1 MPLQQH
7 QRSLRRGAFAL
18 LPAVL
23 LATVLAACSS
33 DGGDTTASWSKDGG
47 KEQTRVIGEDL
58 KVLLNANGTS
68 ADNTRHCQQ
77 VLDDIKKARD
87 HRAIPDATAQTYWQ
101 QALDQMETAAT
112 NCTRNTDALTGG
124 AKLSEVIPAQES
136 YHLLVG
142 RIADLADGKP

>member
-23 LATVLAACSS
+23 LATALAACSS
-33 DGGDTTASWSKDGG
+33 DGGDTMPSWSKDGG
-47 KEQTRVIGEDL
+47 QEQIRVIGEDL
-58 KVLLNANGTS
+58 TVLLNADATS
-68 ADNTRHCQQ
+68 ADSTEHCQQ
-77 VLDDIKKARD
+77 VLDDIKRARD

-112 NCTRNTDALTGG
+112 HCTRNTGALTGG

-142 RIADLADGKP
+142 RISDLAAGTP